1 MCSLVKNP
9 SRDRLKELSYSSQ
22 NPLIRN
28 SMICW
33 NAFVS
38 SCKSALH
45 NTSLRKTV
53 MKLLVTGSKLKAAP
67 TFFPTYRST
76 AGTPLVDGGM
86 WANNPVGFAVVEA
99 LGVLGWD
106 KDQLRILSVGCT
118 RSPLDVGLGR
128 HFGLGKFYW
137 GQKVVDVFMSGQSSA
152 SLGTAQLLAGHK
164 NV

>member
-53 MKLLVTGSKLKAAP
+53 MKLLVTGLRLKGS
-67 TFFPTYRST
+67 RST
-76 AGTPLVDGGM
+76 WSPWLGQGSITNSQRWLHTLASRCGSRKTFRLGKVLLGSESRRCFHVRSIVSLS
-86 WANNPVGFAVVEA
+86 WNSAVTCRTQECISNRSGYA
-99 LGVLGWD
+99 
-106 KDQLRILSVGCT
+106 S
-118 RSPLDVGLGR
+118 SPL
-128 HFGLGKFYW
+128 W
-137 GQKVVDVFMSGQSSA
+137 P
-152 SLGTAQLLAGHK
+152 
-164 NV
+164 